1 MNSQPLLSPQ
11 GSPRKPSQKSS
22 QGQGKNVLPNPYQ
35 QARRKRAASRQRRRF
50 EAAFA
55 RIPIPLPQNLNRQI
69 SITLPAVLQPTPWT
83 MSKALS
89 LLMVL
94 GVLASFY
101 LLHSQEE
108 WFVYREDVRYHNL
121 IRMRGDD
128 LFQSLDLDGWNI
140 FWLDPE
146 EIRAHLLALPWVEE
160 ATVRVGLPATVD
172 IDLVELTPAAVWVT
186 NVGNYWLATNGAAL
200 PIATV
205 QEESA
210 LPELALPQIVDSLQE
225 ARVIGDGPLA
235 IDPQVLTSALTLME
249 AMPELEGEVRYN
261 HAIGL
266 NFPLPDPAVWVYWG
280 DGFDMESKL
289 DNLAATRELVRHA
302 EKPAQILDIRFVDRP
317 YVR

>member
-1 MNSQPLLSPQ
+1 MNSQPLLSAQ
-11 GSPRKPSQKSS
+11 GSPRKPAKSS
-22 QGQGKNVLPNPYQ
+22 QGPGKNTLPNPYQ

-55 RIPIPLPQNLNRQI
+55 RIPLPQNLSGQLPDI
-69 SITLPAVLQPTPWT
+69 ALPAVLQPTPWY

-89 LLMVL
+89 FLLVL
-94 GVLASFY
+94 GALASFI

-128 LFQSLDLDGWNI
+128 IFQMLDLDGWNI

-146 EIRAHLLALPWVEE
+146 EIRANLVALPWIEE
-160 ATVRVGLPATVD
+160 AKVRVSLPATVD
-172 IDLVELTPAAVWVT
+172 IDVVEMTPAAVWVT
-186 NVGNYWLATNGAAL
+186 NVGNYWLAANGAAL
-200 PIATV
+200 PVATL
-205 QEESA
+205 EESA

-280 DGFDMESKL
+280 DGFDMQSKL
-289 DNLAATRELVRHA
+289 ENLAVTRDLVRHA